1 MKQIKNLVYT
11 LLLSVCCATMFTAC
25 SEEEGVV
32 DAKDLVLSKE
42 EVVFLAEPGESQSVT
57 FTANADWRATSE
69 QGWILIDT
77 PVGKKGESTVS
88 VSVKEN
94 TEKVS
99 RQGNVI
105 ITEPSTG
112 KMASFKVKQEAQGV
126 NFVVSKEVGELYI
139 DSEKKVI
146 SERINVAA
154 NFKYDIQIKGVDWV
168 TYSIDESTK
177 DIIFYADN
185 EKATIE
191 PKDITVNFV
200 PEESEV
206 ETQSWTLRWDGFTP
220 SVKFYR
226 YAVEGDA
233 QSELI
238 PVNGEVQF
246 VKLENKN
253 QVSLVVESNVP
264 WKLLTDLSKTII
276 SEVSNVEQGEK
287 LERIFTNRISIFS
300 VFDEK
305 QLDSEDSSSKLSF
318 QYENDNDETIDI
330 TFIKKGVGDKYIE
343 IDNTAF
349 NALKVDLTGTG
360 WKMFSATAKDEG
372 AVLSIDIEVRTTI
385 QEVYPIV
392 MFYNRSLNPDD
403 EDTYSRALPSVIT
416 CEEIH
421 SARSSIA
428 QTKKFSLSVKDRST
442 DMMDDGEVRY
452 FKLFMAEKDDF
463 NEYFEYSEQTDGSH
477 LPYKLKDNVTGICES
492 IPFGQAAY
500 VKEYSFESED
510 VSKDKLVVHNVD
522 AKGGVLT
529 IEYSSEEPSITMY
542 DEVYFTEDNKYIESG
557 NFHIDWA
564 ELDYD
569 SYVPGNK
576 FCINVKGNNT
586 GKEREVTIYLAAWLG
601 DGKPEQY
608 FGSFTIK
615 QAAASPSTE
624 Q

>member
-25 SEEEGVV
+25 TEEEGVV

-177 DIIFYADN
+177 DIVFYADN

-238 PVNGEVQF
+238 PVNGEVEF

-264 WKLLTDLSKTII
+264 WKLLTDLSNTII
-276 SEVSNVEQGEK
+276 SEVSNVEQGEQ

-305 QLDSEDSSSKLSF
+305 QLNSEDSSSKLSF

-372 AVLSIDIEVRTTI
+372 AVLSIEIEVRTTI
-385 QEVYPIV
+385 QKVYPIV
-392 MFYNRSLNPDD
+392 MSYNRSLNPDE
-403 EDTYSRALPSVIT
+403 EDTYSPDLNSVIT
-416 CEEIH
+416 CTEIP
-421 SARSSIA
+421 SARSTA
-428 QTKKFSLSVKDRST
+428 QTKKFRLSVKDRSNAEM
-442 DMMDDGEVRY
+442 DDDGEVRY
-452 FKLFMAEKDDF
+452 FKLFMAEKRSF
-463 NEYFEYSEQTDGSH
+463 YEYFEATDESWTSFTM
-477 LPYKLKDNVTGICES
+477 KKDVTGICES

-500 VKEYSFESED
+500 VNEYPFESED
-510 VSKDKLVVHNVD
+510 VAKDEPVVHKVD

-542 DEVYFTEDNKYIESG
+542 EEVSLTEDKKYIESG
-557 NFHIDWA
+557 NPFSRDWA
-564 ELDYD
+564 EFDLS
-569 SYVPGNK
+569 SYEPGKK
-576 FCINVKGNNT
+576 FCFNVKENNT
-586 GKEREVTIYLAAWLG
+586 GEEREVTIYLAAWLG
-601 DGKPEQY
+601 EGKPEQY

>member
-11 LLLSVCCATMFTAC
+11 LLLSVFCATMFTAC
-25 SEEEGVV
+25 TEEEGVV

-168 TYSIDESTK
+168 TYSIDDATK

-226 YAVEGDA
+226 YKVEGDI

-238 PVNGEVQF
+238 PVNGEVEF

-264 WKLLTDLSKTII
+264 WKLLTDLSNTII
-276 SEVSNVEQGEK
+276 SEVSNVEQGEQ

-305 QLDSEDSSSKLSF
+305 QLNSEDSSSKLSF
-318 QYENDNDETIDI
+318 QYENDNDENIDI

-392 MFYNRSLNPDD
+392 MSYNRSLNPDE
-403 EDTYSRALPSVIT
+403 EDTYAPSFSRVIT
-416 CEEIH
+416 CEEIS
-421 SARSSIA
+421 SARSIA
-428 QTKKFSLSVKDRST
+428 QTKKFRLSVKDRST

-452 FKLFMAEKDDF
+452 FKLFMAEKENF
-463 NEYFEYSEQTDGSH
+463 MEYFEATDRG
-477 LPYKLKDNVTGICES
+477 LTKMKDVTGICES

-500 VKEYSFESED
+500 VKEYSFKSED
-510 VSKDKLVVHNVD
+510 VSKDKPVVHNVN

-529 IEYSSEEPSITMY
+529 IEYSSDEPGYISMY
-542 DEVYFTEDNKYIESG
+542 DEVSLTEDNKYIESG

-564 ELDYD
+564 EFDHS
-569 SYVPGNK
+569 SYVPGSK
-576 FCINVKGNNT
+576 ICFIVKENNT

>member
-11 LLLSVCCATMFTAC
+11 LLLSVFCATMFTAC
-25 SEEEGVV
+25 TEEEGVV

-177 DIIFYADN
+177 DIVFYADN

-226 YAVEGDA
+226 YKVEGDI

-238 PVNGEVQF
+238 PVNGEVEF

-305 QLDSEDSSSKLSF
+305 KLSSAKSSSKLSF
-318 QYENDNDETIDI
+318 QYENDETIDI
-330 TFIKKGVGDKYIE
+330 TFIKEGVGDKYIE

-360 WKMFSATAKDEG
+360 WKMFSATAEDED

-385 QEVYPIV
+385 QQEVHPIV
-392 MFYNRSLNPDD
+392 MFYNRSLNPDE
-403 EDTYSRALPSVIT
+403 EDTYSPAPKSVIT
-416 CEEIH
+416 CTDIP
-421 SARSSIA
+421 SARSIA
-428 QTKKFSLSVKDRST
+428 QTKKFMLSVKDRST
-442 DMMDDGEVRY
+442 AMMDNGEVRY
-452 FKLFMAEKDDF
+452 FKLFMAETENLD
-463 NEYFEYSEQTDGSH
+463 EYFQATDESWTSFTM
-477 LPYKLKDNVTGICES
+477 KKDVTGICES

-500 VKEYSFESED
+500 VNEYPFESED
-510 VSKDKLVVHNVD
+510 VAKDEPVVHKVD

-529 IEYSSEEPSITMY
+529 IEYSSNESEITMY
-542 DEVYFTEDNKYIESG
+542 DEVSLTEDSKYIESG
-557 NFHIDWA
+557 NPFSRDWA
-564 ELDYD
+564 EFDAS
-569 SYVPGNK
+569 SYVPGER
-576 FCINVKGNNT
+576 FCFKVMENNT
-586 GKEREVTIYLAAWLG
+586 GEEREVTIYLAAWLG

>member
-11 LLLSVCCATMFTAC
+11 LLLSVFCATMFTAC
-25 SEEEGVV
+25 TEEEGVV

-168 TYSIDESTK
+168 TYSIDDATK

-220 SVKFYR
+220 FVKFYK
-226 YAVEGDA
+226 YKVEGNA

-238 PVNGEVQF
+238 LVDGEVEF

-264 WKLLTDLSKTII
+264 WKLSTDLSNTII
-276 SEVSNVEQGEK
+276 SEVSNVEQGEQ

-305 QLDSEDSSSKLSF
+305 KLNSEDSSSELSF
-318 QYENDNDETIDI
+318 QYENDETINI

-360 WKMFSATAKDEG
+360 WKMFSATEKEEK
-372 AVLSIDIEVRTTI
+372 AVLSIDIEVRSTI
-385 QEVYPIV
+385 QDVYPIV
-392 MFYNRSLNPDD
+392 MSYNRSLNPD
-403 EDTYSRALPSVIT
+403 EKDTYSPASRSVIT
-416 CEEIH
+416 CTDIT
-421 SARSSIA
+421 SARSIA
-428 QTKKFSLSVKDRST
+428 QTKKFRLSVKDRST
-442 DMMDDGEVRY
+442 AMMDDGEVRY
-452 FKLFMAEKDDF
+452 FKLFMAEKNNF
-463 NEYFEYSEQTDGSH
+463 TEYFEATDENWTSFTM
-477 LPYKLKDNVTGICES
+477 KKDVTGICES

-500 VKEYSFESED
+500 VNEYTFESED
-510 VSKDKLVVHNVD
+510 VAKDEPVVHNVD

-529 IEYSSEEPSITMY
+529 IGYSSDEDYITLY
-542 DEVYFTEDNKYIESG
+542 DEVYLTEDNKYIEGG
-557 NFHIDWA
+557 NRLDIDWA
-564 ELDYD
+564 EFDD
-569 SYVPGNK
+569 SSYEPGNK
-576 FCINVKGNNT
+576 FCIKVKENNT

>member
-25 SEEEGVV
+25 TEEEGVV

-177 DIIFYADN
+177 DIVFYADN

-220 SVKFYR
+220 SVKFYK
-226 YAVEGDA
+226 YTVEGDI

-238 PVNGEVQF
+238 PVNGEVEF

-264 WKLLTDLSKTII
+264 WKLLTDLSNTII
-276 SEVSNVEQGEK
+276 SEVSNVEQGEQ

-305 QLDSEDSSSKLSF
+305 KLNSDNSSSKLSF

-330 TFIKKGVGDKYIE
+330 TFIKRGVGGKYIE

-360 WKMFSATAKDEG
+360 WKMFSATAEDED

-385 QEVYPIV
+385 QQEVHPIV
-392 MFYNRSLNPDD
+392 MFYNRSLNPDE
-403 EDTYSRALPSVIT
+403 EDTYSPAQKSVIT
-416 CEEIH
+416 CTEIT
-421 SARSSIA
+421 SARSIA
-428 QTKKFSLSVKDRST
+428 QTKKFRLSVKDRST
-442 DMMDDGEVRY
+442 AMMDDGEVRY
-452 FKLFMAEKDDF
+452 FKLFMAEKKNF
-463 NEYFEYSEQTDGSH
+463 MEYFETTDGISFTMR
-477 LPYKLKDNVTGICES
+477 KDVTGICES

-500 VKEYSFESED
+500 VKEYSFKSD
-510 VSKDKLVVHNVD
+510 HVSKDKPVVHNVN

-529 IEYSSEEPSITMY
+529 IEYSSDEDYITLY
-542 DEVYFTEDNKYIESG
+542 DEVDFTEDKKYIESG
-557 NFHIDWA
+557 NIFKRDWA
-564 ELDYD
+564 EFDD
-569 SYVPGNK
+569 SSYVPGNE
-576 FCINVKGNNT
+576 FCIKVKENNT

>member
-25 SEEEGVV
+25 TEEEGVV
-32 DAKDLVLSKE
+32 DAKDLVLSKTE
-42 EVVFLAEPGESQSVT
+42 LVFLAEPGESQSVT

-177 DIIFYADN
+177 DIVFYADN

-226 YAVEGDA
+226 YDVEGDA

-238 PVNGEVQF
+238 PVNGEVEF

-264 WKLLTDLSKTII
+264 WKLLTDLSNTII
-276 SEVSNVEQGEK
+276 SEVSNVEQGEQ

-305 QLDSEDSSSKLSF
+305 QLNSKDSSSKLSF
-318 QYENDNDETIDI
+318 QYENDNIDI

-392 MFYNRSLNPDD
+392 MSYNRSLNPDE
-403 EDTYSRALPSVIT
+403 EDTYAPSSPMVIT
-416 CEEIH
+416 CKEIP
-421 SARSSIA
+421 STRSTA
-428 QTKKFSLSVKDRST
+428 QTKKFRLSVKDRST
-442 DMMDDGEVRY
+442 AMMDDGEVRY
-452 FKLFMAEKDDF
+452 FKLFMAEKNDF
-463 NEYFEYSEQTDGSH
+463 TEYFEATDESWTSFTM
-477 LPYKLKDNVTGICES
+477 KKDVTGICES

-510 VSKDKLVVHNVD
+510 VSKDKPVVHKVD

-529 IEYSSEEPSITMY
+529 IEYSSDEPGFITMY
-542 DEVYFTEDNKYIESG
+542 DEVSITEDNKYIESG
-557 NFHIDWA
+557 NPLNIDWA
-564 ELDYD
+564 EFDHD
-569 SYVPGNK
+569 SYEPGNK
-576 FCINVKGNNT
+576 ICFNVKENNT

>member
-11 LLLSVCCATMFTAC
+11 LLLSVFCATMFTAC
-25 SEEEGVV
+25 TEEEGVV
-32 DAKDLVLSKE
+32 DAKDLVLSKTE
-42 EVVFLAEPGESQSVT
+42 LVFLAEPGESQSVT
-57 FTANADWRATSE
+57 FTANADWRASSE
-69 QGWILIDT
+69 QGWIIIDI

-88 VSVKEN
+88 VSVKQN
-94 TEKVS
+94 TNKTS
-99 RQGNVI
+99 RQGSVI

-112 KMASFKVKQEAQGV
+112 KMASFKVTQEAEGV
-126 NFVVSKEVGELYI
+126 DFVVIENNETFNI
-139 DSEKKVI
+139 DNENKVI
-146 SERINVAA
+146 SKSVSVAA
-154 NFKYDIQIKGVDWV
+154 NFKYDIQIKDVDWI
-168 TYSIDESTK
+168 TYSIDDATK

-238 PVNGEVQF
+238 PVNGEVEF

-264 WKLLTDLSKTII
+264 WKLLTDLSNTII
-276 SEVSNVEQGEK
+276 SEVSNVEQGEQ

-305 QLDSEDSSSKLSF
+305 LLSSEDSYSTLSF
-318 QYENDNDETIDI
+318 QYENDNDENIDI

-360 WKMFSATAKDEG
+360 WKMFSATAEDEG

-385 QEVYPIV
+385 KDVYPIV
-392 MFYNRSLNPDD
+392 MSYNRSLNPDE
-403 EDTYSRALPSVIT
+403 EDTYSPALKSVIKCT
-416 CEEIH
+416 EIPPT
-421 SARSSIA
+421 RSTA
-428 QTKKFSLSVKDRST
+428 QTKKFRLSVEDRSNANM
-442 DMMDDGEVRY
+442 DDMDDGEVRY
-452 FKLFMAEKDDF
+452 FKLFMAEKKNF
-463 NEYFEYSEQTDGSH
+463 MEYFEATDESWSSFIM
-477 LPYKLKDNVTGICES
+477 KKDVTGICES

-500 VKEYSFESED
+500 VNEYTFKSED
-510 VSKDKLVVHNVD
+510 VSKDKPVVHNVD

-529 IEYSSEEPSITMY
+529 IEYSSDEPGFITMY
-542 DEVYFTEDNKYIESG
+542 DEVSFTEDKKYIESG
-557 NFHIDWA
+557 NLNIDWA
-564 ELDYD
+564 EFDHD
-569 SYVPGNK
+569 SYVPGSK
-576 FCINVKGNNT
+576 FCINVKENNT

-601 DGKPEQY
+601 DEKPEQY

>member
-11 LLLSVCCATMFTAC
+11 LLLSVFCATMFTAC
-25 SEEEGVV
+25 TEEEGVV

-226 YAVEGDA
+226 YDIEGDA

-238 PVNGEVQF
+238 PVNGEVEF

-264 WKLLTDLSKTII
+264 WKLLTDLSNTII
-276 SEVSNVEQGEK
+276 SEVSNVEQGEQ

-305 QLDSEDSSSKLSF
+305 QLNSERSSSELSF

-330 TFIKKGVGDKYIE
+330 TFIKEGVGDKYIE

-360 WKMFSATAKDEG
+360 WKMFSATENDEG

-385 QEVYPIV
+385 QEVHPIV
-392 MFYNRSLNPDD
+392 MFYNRSLNPDK
-403 EDTYSRALPSVIT
+403 EDTYAPSSSMVIT
-416 CEEIH
+416 CKEIP
-421 SARSSIA
+421 STRSIA
-428 QTKKFSLSVKDRST
+428 QTKKFRLSVKDRST
-442 DMMDDGEVRY
+442 DVMDDGEVRY
-452 FKLFMAEKDDF
+452 FKLFIAEKKNF
-463 NEYFEYSEQTDGSH
+463 MEYFEAADESWSSFTM
-477 LPYKLKDNVTGICES
+477 KKDVTGICES

-500 VKEYSFESED
+500 VKEYTFKSED
-510 VSKDKLVVHNVD
+510 VAKDEPVVHNVD

-529 IEYSSEEPSITMY
+529 IEYSSNEPGFITMY

-557 NFHIDWA
+557 NLLDIDWA
-564 ELDYD
+564 EFDD
-569 SYVPGNK
+569 SSYEPGSK
-576 FCINVKGNNT
+576 ICFNVKENNT

-601 DGKPEQY
+601 EGKPEQY

>member
-11 LLLSVCCATMFTAC
+11 LLLSVFCATMFTAC
-25 SEEEGVV
+25 TEEEGVV

-206 ETQSWTLRWDGFTP
+206 ETQSWTLKWDGFTP
-220 SVKFYR
+220 FVKFYK

-238 PVNGEVQF
+238 SVDGEVEF

-264 WKLLTDLSKTII
+264 WKLLTDLSNTII
-276 SEVSNVEQGEK
+276 SEVSNVEQGEQ

-305 QLDSEDSSSKLSF
+305 QLSSEGSSSILSF
-318 QYENDNDETIDI
+318 QYENDETIDI
-330 TFIKKGVGDKYIE
+330 TFIKEGVGDNYIE

-360 WKMFSATAKDEG
+360 WKMFSATAKDEE
-372 AVLSIDIEVRTTI
+372 AVLSIDIEVRSTI
-385 QEVYPIV
+385 KNVYPIL
-392 MFYNRSLNPDD
+392 MFYNRSLNPD
-403 EDTYSRALPSVIT
+403 EKDTYSPASRFVIT
-416 CEEIH
+416 CTEI
-421 SARSSIA
+421 SSTRTMA
-428 QTKKFSLSVKDRST
+428 QTKKFRLSVKDRST
-442 DMMDDGEVRY
+442 AMMDDGEVRY
-452 FKLFMAEKDDF
+452 FKLFMAEKNDF
-463 NEYFEYSEQTDGSH
+463 TEYFEATDESWTSFTM
-477 LPYKLKDNVTGICES
+477 KKDVTGICES

-500 VKEYSFESED
+500 VNEYPFESED
-510 VSKDKLVVHNVD
+510 VAKDEPVVYNVD

-529 IEYSSEEPSITMY
+529 IEYSSEEPSITLY
-542 DEVYFTEDNKYIESG
+542 DEVYLTEDNKYIEGG
-557 NFHIDWA
+557 NSLNIDWA

-576 FCINVKGNNT
+576 FCIKVKENNT

>member
-11 LLLSVCCATMFTAC
+11 LLLSVFCATMFTAC
-25 SEEEGVV
+25 TEEEGVV

-168 TYSIDESTK
+168 TYSIDDATK

-226 YAVEGDA
+226 YTVEGDI

-238 PVNGEVQF
+238 PVNGEVEF

-264 WKLLTDLSKTII
+264 WKLLTDLSNTII

-305 QLDSEDSSSKLSF
+305 QLNSEDSSSKLSF

-385 QEVYPIV
+385 HEVYPIV
-392 MFYNRSLNPDD
+392 MSYNRSLNPDE
-403 EDTYSRALPSVIT
+403 EDTYSPAPKSVIKCT
-416 CEEIH
+416 VIP
-421 SARSSIA
+421 STRSKA

-452 FKLFMAEKDDF
+452 FKLFMAEKNDF
-463 NEYFEYSEQTDGSH
+463 TEYFEATDESWTSFTM
-477 LPYKLKDNVTGICES
+477 KKDVTGICES

-500 VKEYSFESED
+500 VNEYTFESKD
-510 VSKDKLVVHNVD
+510 VSKDEPVVHNVD

-529 IEYSSEEPSITMY
+529 IGYLSDEPGFITMY
-542 DEVYFTEDNKYIESG
+542 DEVSFTEDNKYIESG
-557 NFHIDWA
+557 KFHIDWA
-564 ELDYD
+564 EFDYD

-576 FCINVKGNNT
+576 FCIKVKENNT

>member
-11 LLLSVCCATMFTAC
+11 LLLSVFCATMFTAC
-25 SEEEGVV
+25 TEEEGVV

-177 DIIFYADN
+177 DIVFYADN

-220 SVKFYR
+220 FVKFYR
-226 YAVEGDA
+226 YAAEGDA

-238 PVNGEVQF
+238 SVNGEVEF

-264 WKLLTDLSKTII
+264 WKLSTDLSNTII
-276 SEVSNVEQGEK
+276 SEVSNVEQGEQ

-305 QLDSEDSSSKLSF
+305 KLNSEDSSSELSF
-318 QYENDNDETIDI
+318 QYENDETINI

-360 WKMFSATAKDEG
+360 WKMFSATEKEEK
-372 AVLSIDIEVRTTI
+372 AVLSIDIEVRSTI
-385 QEVYPIV
+385 QDVYPIV
-392 MFYNRSLNPDD
+392 MSYNRSLNPD
-403 EDTYSRALPSVIT
+403 EKDTYSPASRSVIT
-416 CEEIH
+416 CTDIT
-421 SARSSIA
+421 SARSIA
-428 QTKKFSLSVKDRST
+428 QTKKFRLSVKDRST
-442 DMMDDGEVRY
+442 AMMDDGEVRY
-452 FKLFMAEKDDF
+452 FKLFMAEKNNF
-463 NEYFEYSEQTDGSH
+463 TEYFEATDENWTSFTM
-477 LPYKLKDNVTGICES
+477 KEDVTGICES

-500 VKEYSFESED
+500 VNEYTFESED
-510 VSKDKLVVHNVD
+510 VAKDKPVIHNVD

-529 IEYSSEEPSITMY
+529 IEYSSDEPGFITMY

-557 NFHIDWA
+557 NILDIDWA
-564 ELDYD
+564 KFDD
-569 SYVPGNK
+569 SSYVPGSK
-576 FCINVKGNNT
+576 ICFKVMENNT
-586 GKEREVTIYLAAWLG
+586 GEEREVTIYLTAWLG

>member
-177 DIIFYADN
+177 DIVFYADN

-226 YAVEGDA
+226 YKVEGDI

-238 PVNGEVQF
+238 PVNGEVEF

-264 WKLLTDLSKTII
+264 WKLSTDLSNTII
-276 SEVSNVEQGEK
+276 SEVSNVEQGEQ

-305 QLDSEDSSSKLSF
+305 QLNSEYSSSKLSF
-318 QYENDNDETIDI
+318 QYENDNGETIDI
-330 TFIKKGVGDKYIE
+330 TFIKEGVGDKYIE

-392 MFYNRSLNPDD
+392 MSYNRSLNPDE
-403 EDTYSRALPSVIT
+403 EDTYAPSSPLVIT
-416 CEEIH
+416 CKDIP
-421 SARSSIA
+421 STRSIA
-428 QTKKFSLSVKDRST
+428 QTKKFRLSVKDRST
-442 DMMDDGEVRY
+442 AMMDDGEVRY
-452 FKLFMAEKDDF
+452 FKLFMAEKNDF
-463 NEYFEYSEQTDGSH
+463 TEYFEATDESWTSFTM
-477 LPYKLKDNVTGICES
+477 KKDVTGICES

-500 VKEYSFESED
+500 VNEYPFESED
-510 VSKDKLVVHNVD
+510 VAKDEPVVHKVD

-529 IEYSSEEPSITMY
+529 IEYSSNESGITMY
-542 DEVYFTEDNKYIESG
+542 DEVSLTEDNKYIESG
-557 NFHIDWA
+557 NIFNSDWA
-564 ELDYD
+564 KFDD
-569 SYVPGNK
+569 SSYEPGSK
-576 FCINVKGNNT
+576 ICFNVMENNT

-601 DGKPEQY
+601 EGKPEQY

>member
-1 MKQIKNLVYT
+1 
-11 LLLSVCCATMFTAC
+11 
-25 SEEEGVV
+25 
-32 DAKDLVLSKE
+32 
-42 EVVFLAEPGESQSVT
+42 
-57 FTANADWRATSE
+57 
-69 QGWILIDT
+69 
-77 PVGKKGESTVS
+77 
-88 VSVKEN
+88 
-94 TEKVS
+94 
-99 RQGNVI
+99 
-105 ITEPSTG
+105 
-112 KMASFKVKQEAQGV
+112 MASFKVKQEAQGV

-226 YAVEGDA
+226 YREEGDA

-238 PVNGEVQF
+238 PVNGEVEF

-264 WKLLTDLSKTII
+264 WKLLTDLSNTII
-276 SEVSNVEQGEK
+276 SEVSNVEQGEQ

-305 QLDSEDSSSKLSF
+305 QLSSEGSSSILSF
-318 QYENDNDETIDI
+318 QYENDETIDI
-330 TFIKKGVGDKYIE
+330 TFIKEGVGDNYIE

-360 WKMFSATAKDEG
+360 WKMFSATAKDEE
-372 AVLSIDIEVRTTI
+372 AVLSIDIEVRSTI
-385 QEVYPIV
+385 KNVYPIL
-392 MFYNRSLNPDD
+392 MFYNRSLNPD
-403 EDTYSRALPSVIT
+403 EKDTYSPALRSVIT
-416 CEEIH
+416 CTEI
-421 SARSSIA
+421 SSTRTMA
-428 QTKKFSLSVKDRST
+428 QTKKFRLSVKDRST
-442 DMMDDGEVRY
+442 AMMDNGEVRY
-452 FKLFMAEKDDF
+452 FKLFMAEKNNF
-463 NEYFEYSEQTDGSH
+463 TEYFEATDESWTSFTM
-477 LPYKLKDNVTGICES
+477 KKDVTGICES

-500 VKEYSFESED
+500 VNEYPFESED
-510 VSKDKLVVHNVD
+510 VAKDEPVVHNVD

-529 IEYSSEEPSITMY
+529 IEYSSEELGITMY
-542 DEVYFTEDNKYIESG
+542 DEVYITEDNKYIESG
-557 NFHIDWA
+557 NIFNSDWA
-564 ELDYD
+564 KFDGS
-569 SYVPGNK
+569 SYEPGSK
-576 FCINVKGNNT
+576 ICFNVMENNT

>member
-226 YAVEGDA
+226 YDIEGDA

-238 PVNGEVQF
+238 PVNGEVEF

-264 WKLLTDLSKTII
+264 WKLLTDLSNTII
-276 SEVSNVEQGEK
+276 SEVSNVEQGEQ

-305 QLDSEDSSSKLSF
+305 KLSSAESSSKLSF
-318 QYENDNDETIDI
+318 QYENDETIDI
-330 TFIKKGVGDKYIE
+330 TFIKEGVGDKYIE

-360 WKMFSATAKDEG
+360 WKMFSATEKEEK
-372 AVLSIDIEVRTTI
+372 AVLSIDIEVRSTI
-385 QEVYPIV
+385 QDVYPIV
-392 MFYNRSLNPDD
+392 MSYNRSLNPD
-403 EDTYSRALPSVIT
+403 EKDTYSPASRSVIT
-416 CEEIH
+416 CTEIL
-421 SARSSIA
+421 SARSIA
-428 QTKKFSLSVKDRST
+428 QTKKFKLSVKDRST
-442 DMMDDGEVRY
+442 AMMDDGEVRY
-452 FKLFMAEKDDF
+452 FKLFIAEKNDF
-463 NEYFEYSEQTDGSH
+463 TEYFEATDESWRSFTM
-477 LPYKLKDNVTGICES
+477 KKDVTGICES

-500 VKEYSFESED
+500 VNEYPFESED
-510 VSKDKLVVHNVD
+510 VAKDEPVVHNVD

-529 IEYSSEEPSITMY
+529 IEYSSDEDYITLY
-542 DEVYFTEDNKYIESG
+542 DEVYLTEDNKYIEGG
-557 NFHIDWA
+557 NSLNIDWA

-576 FCINVKGNNT
+576 FCIKVKENNT

>member
-177 DIIFYADN
+177 DIVFYADN

-233 QSELI
+233 QSQLI
-238 PVNGEVQF
+238 PVNGEVEF

-264 WKLLTDLSKTII
+264 WKLLTDLSNTII
-276 SEVSNVEQGEK
+276 SEVSNVEQGEQ

-305 QLDSEDSSSKLSF
+305 QLNSERSSSELSF
-318 QYENDNDETIDI
+318 QYENDNGKTIDI
-330 TFIKKGVGDKYIE
+330 TFIKEGVGDKYIE

-360 WKMFSATAKDEG
+360 WKMFSATEKDEG
-372 AVLSIDIEVRTTI
+372 AVLSIDIEVRSTI
-385 QEVYPIV
+385 QDVYPIV
-392 MFYNRSLNPDD
+392 MSYNRSLNPD
-403 EDTYSRALPSVIT
+403 EKDTYSPAGSVIT
-416 CEEIH
+416 CKEIP
-421 SARSSIA
+421 STRSIA
-428 QTKKFSLSVKDRST
+428 QTKKFRLSVKDRST
-442 DMMDDGEVRY
+442 AMMDNGVARY
-452 FKLFMAEKDDF
+452 FKLFIAEKPDPC
-463 NEYFEYSEQTDGSH
+463 EYFEATDG
-477 LPYKLKDNVTGICES
+477 PYLSLKDNVTGICES

-500 VKEYSFESED
+500 VNEYTFESDD
-510 VSKDKLVVHNVD
+510 VAKDEPVVHKVD

-529 IEYSSEEPSITMY
+529 IEYSSDEPGFITMY
-542 DEVYFTEDNKYIESG
+542 DEVYLTEDHKYIESG
-557 NFHIDWA
+557 NPLNIDWA
-564 ELDYD
+564 EFDYD

-576 FCINVKGNNT
+576 FCIKVKENNT

>member
-168 TYSIDESTK
+168 TYSIDDATK

-220 SVKFYR
+220 FVKFYK
-226 YAVEGDA
+226 YKVEGNA

-238 PVNGEVQF
+238 LVDGEVEF

-264 WKLLTDLSKTII
+264 WKLLTDLSNTII
-276 SEVSNVEQGEK
+276 SEVSNVEQGEQ

-305 QLDSEDSSSKLSF
+305 QLNSERSSSELSF

-330 TFIKKGVGDKYIE
+330 TFIKEGVGDKYIE

-360 WKMFSATAKDEG
+360 WKMFSATANDEG

-385 QEVYPIV
+385 QEVHPIV
-392 MFYNRSLNPDD
+392 MFYNRSLNPDK
-403 EDTYSRALPSVIT
+403 EDTYAPSSSMVIT
-416 CEEIH
+416 CKEIP
-421 SARSSIA
+421 STRSIA
-428 QTKKFSLSVKDRST
+428 QTKKFRLSVKDRST
-442 DMMDDGEVRY
+442 AMMGDDGEVRY
-452 FKLFMAEKDDF
+452 FKLFIAEKPDF
-463 NEYFEYSEQTDGSH
+463 NEYFEPTDESY
-477 LPYKLKDNVTGICES
+477 LSYKLKDNETGICES

-500 VKEYSFESED
+500 VNEYTFESKD
-510 VSKDKLVVHNVD
+510 VAKDEPKVHNVD

-529 IEYSSEEPSITMY
+529 IEYSSDEPGSITMY
-542 DEVYFTEDNKYIESG
+542 DEVSFTEDNKYIESG
-557 NFHIDWA
+557 NLLNIDWA
-564 ELDYD
+564 EFDYD

-576 FCINVKGNNT
+576 FCIKVKENNT

>member
-25 SEEEGVV
+25 TEEEGVV

-99 RQGNVI
+99 RQGNVV

-177 DIIFYADN
+177 DIVFYADN

-226 YAVEGDA
+226 YTVEGDI

-238 PVNGEVQF
+238 PVNGEVEF

-264 WKLLTDLSKTII
+264 WKLSTDLSNTII
-276 SEVSNVEQGEK
+276 SEVSNVEQGEQ

-305 QLDSEDSSSKLSF
+305 KLNSEDSSSELSF
-318 QYENDNDETIDI
+318 QYENDETINI

-360 WKMFSATAKDEG
+360 WKMFSATAEDED

-392 MFYNRSLNPDD
+392 MSYNRSLNPDE
-403 EDTYSRALPSVIT
+403 EDTYSRAPRSVT
-416 CEEIH
+416 CTEIP
-421 SARSSIA
+421 SARSIA
-428 QTKKFSLSVKDRST
+428 KTKKFRLSVKDRST

-452 FKLFMAEKDDF
+452 FKLFMAEKDEIAD
-463 NEYFEYSEQTDGSH
+463 YFEYSEPTDESD
-477 LPYKLKDNVTGICES
+477 LPYKLKDNVKGICES

-500 VKEYSFESED
+500 VKEYSFESKD
-510 VSKDKLVVHNVD
+510 VSKDEPVVHNVD

-529 IEYSSEEPSITMY
+529 IEYSSDEPGFITMY
-542 DEVYFTEDNKYIESG
+542 DEVSITEDKKYIESG
-557 NFHIDWA
+557 KFHIDWA

>member
-177 DIIFYADN
+177 DIVFYADN

-226 YAVEGDA
+226 YTVEGDI

-238 PVNGEVQF
+238 PVNGEVEF

-264 WKLLTDLSKTII
+264 WKLLTDLSNTII
-276 SEVSNVEQGEK
+276 SEVSNVEQGEQ

-305 QLDSEDSSSKLSF
+305 QLSSEDSSSKLSF

-330 TFIKKGVGDKYIE
+330 TFIKKGVDDKYIE

-360 WKMFSATAKDEG
+360 WKMFSATEKEEK
-372 AVLSIDIEVRTTI
+372 AVLSIDIEVRSTI
-385 QEVYPIV
+385 QDVYPIV
-392 MFYNRSLNPDD
+392 MSYNRSLNPDD
-403 EDTYSRALPSVIT
+403 EDTYSPAPKSVIKCT
-416 CEEIH
+416 EIT
-421 SARSSIA
+421 SARSLA
-428 QTKKFSLSVKDRST
+428 ETKKFELSVKDRST
-442 DMMDDGEVRY
+442 AMTDNGEVRY
-452 FKLFMAEKDDF
+452 FKLFMAEKESF
-463 NEYFEYSEQTDGSH
+463 TEYFEATDESWSSFTM
-477 LPYKLKDNVTGICES
+477 KKDVTGICES

-500 VKEYSFESED
+500 VNEYTFESED
-510 VSKDKLVVHNVD
+510 VAKDEPVVHNVD

-529 IEYSSEEPSITMY
+529 IEYSSDEPGFITMY
-542 DEVYFTEDNKYIESG
+542 DEVSFTEDNKYIESG
-557 NFHIDWA
+557 NPLNIDWA
-564 ELDYD
+564 EFDYD

-576 FCINVKGNNT
+576 FCINVMENNT

>member
-11 LLLSVCCATMFTAC
+11 LLLSVFCATMFTAC

-168 TYSIDESTK
+168 TYSIDDATK
-177 DIIFYADN
+177 D

-220 SVKFYR
+220 FVKFYK
-226 YAVEGDA
+226 YKVEGNA

-238 PVNGEVQF
+238 LVDGEVEF

-264 WKLLTDLSKTII
+264 WKLSTDLSNTII
-276 SEVSNVEQGEK
+276 SEVSNVEQGEQ

-305 QLDSEDSSSKLSF
+305 KLNSEDSSSELSF
-318 QYENDNDETIDI
+318 QYENDETINI

-360 WKMFSATAKDEG
+360 WKMFSATEKEEK
-372 AVLSIDIEVRTTI
+372 AVLSIDIEVRSTI
-385 QEVYPIV
+385 QDVYPIV
-392 MFYNRSLNPDD
+392 MSYNRSLNPD
-403 EDTYSRALPSVIT
+403 EKDTYSPASRSVIT
-416 CEEIH
+416 CTEIL
-421 SARSSIA
+421 SARSIA
-428 QTKKFSLSVKDRST
+428 QTKKFKLSVKDRST
-442 DMMDDGEVRY
+442 AMMDDGEVRY
-452 FKLFMAEKDDF
+452 FKLFIAEKNDF
-463 NEYFEYSEQTDGSH
+463 TEYFEATDESWRSFTM
-477 LPYKLKDNVTGICES
+477 KKDVTGICES

-500 VKEYSFESED
+500 VNEYPFESED
-510 VSKDKLVVHNVD
+510 VAKDEPVVHNVD

-529 IEYSSEEPSITMY
+529 IEYSSDEDYITLY
-542 DEVYFTEDNKYIESG
+542 DEVYLTEDNKYIEGG
-557 NFHIDWA
+557 NSLNIDWA

-576 FCINVKGNNT
+576 FCIKVKENNT

>member
-206 ETQSWTLRWDGFTP
+206 ETQSWTLKWDGFTP
-220 SVKFYR
+220 FVKFYK

-238 PVNGEVQF
+238 SVDGEVEF

-264 WKLLTDLSKTII
+264 WKLLTDLSNTII
-276 SEVSNVEQGEK
+276 SEVSNVEQGEQ

-305 QLDSEDSSSKLSF
+305 QLSSEGSSSILSF
-318 QYENDNDETIDI
+318 QYENDETIDI
-330 TFIKKGVGDKYIE
+330 TFIKEGVGDNYIE

-360 WKMFSATAKDEG
+360 WKMFSATAKDEE
-372 AVLSIDIEVRTTI
+372 AVLSIDIEVRSTI
-385 QEVYPIV
+385 KNVYPIL
-392 MFYNRSLNPDD
+392 MFYNRSLNPD
-403 EDTYSRALPSVIT
+403 EKDTYSPASRSVIT
-416 CEEIH
+416 CTEI
-421 SARSSIA
+421 SSTRTMA
-428 QTKKFSLSVKDRST
+428 QTKKFRLSVKDRST
-442 DMMDDGEVRY
+442 AMMDDGEVRY
-452 FKLFMAEKDDF
+452 FKLFMAEKNDF
-463 NEYFEYSEQTDGSH
+463 TEYFEYSEPIDESY

-557 NFHIDWA
+557 NPLNIDWA
-564 ELDYD
+564 EFDYD
-569 SYVPGNK
+569 SYVPGSMICFK
-576 FCINVKGNNT
+576 VMENNT

>member
-1 MKQIKNLVYT
+1 
-11 LLLSVCCATMFTAC
+11 
-25 SEEEGVV
+25 
-32 DAKDLVLSKE
+32 
-42 EVVFLAEPGESQSVT
+42 
-57 FTANADWRATSE
+57 
-69 QGWILIDT
+69 
-77 PVGKKGESTVS
+77 
-88 VSVKEN
+88 
-94 TEKVS
+94 
-99 RQGNVI
+99 
-105 ITEPSTG
+105 
-112 KMASFKVKQEAQGV
+112 MASFKVKQEAQGV

-177 DIIFYADN
+177 DIVFYADN

-238 PVNGEVQF
+238 PVNGEVEF

-264 WKLLTDLSKTII
+264 WKLLTDLSNTII
-276 SEVSNVEQGEK
+276 SEVSNVEQGEQ

-305 QLDSEDSSSKLSF
+305 QLNSERSSSELSF

-330 TFIKKGVGDKYIE
+330 TFIKEGVGDKYIE

-360 WKMFSATAKDEG
+360 WKMFSATANDEG

-403 EDTYSRALPSVIT
+403 EDTYSPAPKSVIT
-416 CEEIH
+416 CTEIL
-421 SARSSIA
+421 SARSIA
-428 QTKKFSLSVKDRST
+428 QTKKFRLSVKDRSNAE
-442 DMMDDGEVRY
+442 MDDGEVRY
-452 FKLFMAEKDDF
+452 FKLFMAEIKKF
-463 NEYFEYSEQTDGSH
+463 MEYFETTVGFSFTM
-477 LPYKLKDNVTGICES
+477 KKDVTGICES
-492 IPFGQAAY
+492 IPFEQAAY
-500 VKEYSFESED
+500 VNEYPFESED
-510 VSKDKLVVHNVD
+510 VAKDEPVVHNVE
-522 AKGGVLT
+522 AKGGLLT
-529 IEYSSEEPSITMY
+529 IEYSSEELGITMY
-542 DEVYFTEDNKYIESG
+542 DEVYITEDNKYIESG
-557 NFHIDWA
+557 NIFNSDWA
-564 ELDYD
+564 MFDD
-569 SYVPGNK
+569 SSYEPGNK
-576 FCINVKGNNT
+576 FCIKVMENNT

>member
-25 SEEEGVV
+25 TEEEGVV

-177 DIIFYADN
+177 DIVFYADN

-226 YAVEGDA
+226 YTVEGDI

-238 PVNGEVQF
+238 PVNGEVEF

-264 WKLLTDLSKTII
+264 WKLSTDLSNTII
-276 SEVSNVEQGEK
+276 SEVSNVEQGEQ

-305 QLDSEDSSSKLSF
+305 QLNSEDSSSKLSF
-318 QYENDNDETIDI
+318 QYENDNIDI

-360 WKMFSATAKDEG
+360 WKMFSATAEDED

-385 QEVYPIV
+385 QQEVHPIL
-392 MFYNRSLNPDD
+392 MFYNRSLNPDE
-403 EDTYSRALPSVIT
+403 EDTYSPAQKSVIT
-416 CEEIH
+416 CEEIP
-421 SARSSIA
+421 STRSIA
-428 QTKKFSLSVKDRST
+428 QTKKFRLSVKDRSKA
-442 DMMDDGEVRY
+442 MMDDGEVRY
-452 FKLFMAEKDDF
+452 FKLFMAEKNDF
-463 NEYFEYSEQTDGSH
+463 TEYFEATDESWTSFTM
-477 LPYKLKDNVTGICES
+477 KKDVTGICES

-510 VSKDKLVVHNVD
+510 VSKDKQVVHNVD

-529 IEYSSEEPSITMY
+529 IEYSSDEPGFITMY
-542 DEVYFTEDNKYIESG
+542 DEVSITEDKKYIESG
-557 NFHIDWA
+557 KFHIDWA

>member
-206 ETQSWTLRWDGFTP
+206 ETQSWTLKWDGFTP
-220 SVKFYR
+220 FVKFYK

-238 PVNGEVQF
+238 SVDGEVEF

-264 WKLLTDLSKTII
+264 WKLLTDLSNTII
-276 SEVSNVEQGEK
+276 SEVSNVEQGEQ

-305 QLDSEDSSSKLSF
+305 QLSSEGSSSILSF
-318 QYENDNDETIDI
+318 QYENDETIDI
-330 TFIKKGVGDKYIE
+330 TFIKEGVGDNYIE

-360 WKMFSATAKDEG
+360 WKMFSATAKDEE
-372 AVLSIDIEVRTTI
+372 AVLSIDIEVRSTI
-385 QEVYPIV
+385 KNVYPIL
-392 MFYNRSLNPDD
+392 MFYNRSLNPD
-403 EDTYSRALPSVIT
+403 EKDTYSPASRSVIT
-416 CEEIH
+416 CTEI
-421 SARSSIA
+421 SSTRTMA
-428 QTKKFSLSVKDRST
+428 QTKKFRLSVKDRST
-442 DMMDDGEVRY
+442 AMMDDGEVRY
-452 FKLFMAEKDDF
+452 FKLFMAEKNDF
-463 NEYFEYSEQTDGSH
+463 TEYFEYSEPIDESY

-500 VKEYSFESED
+500 VNEYTFESED
-510 VSKDKLVVHNVD
+510 VAKDEPVVHNVD

-529 IEYSSEEPSITMY
+529 IEYKSNEPGFISMY

-557 NFHIDWA
+557 NPLNIDWA
-564 ELDYD
+564 EFDYD
-569 SYVPGNK
+569 SYVPGSMICFK
-576 FCINVKGNNT
+576 VMENNT

>member
-11 LLLSVCCATMFTAC
+11 LLLSVFCATMFTAC
-25 SEEEGVV
+25 TEEEGVV
-32 DAKDLVLSKE
+32 NAKDLVLSKE

-177 DIIFYADN
+177 DIVFYADN

-226 YAVEGDA
+226 YTVEGDA

-238 PVNGEVQF
+238 PVNGEVEF

-264 WKLLTDLSKTII
+264 WKLLTDLSNTII
-276 SEVSNVEQGEK
+276 SEVSNVEQGEQ

-305 QLDSEDSSSKLSF
+305 QLNSVDSSSKLSF
-318 QYENDNDETIDI
+318 QYENDNDENIDI

-360 WKMFSATAKDEG
+360 WKMFSATEKEEN

-392 MFYNRSLNPDD
+392 MSYNRSLNPDE
-403 EDTYSRALPSVIT
+403 EDTYSPAPKSVIT
-416 CEEIH
+416 CKEIH
-421 SARSSIA
+421 STRSIA
-428 QTKKFSLSVKDRST
+428 QTKKFRLSVKDRST
-442 DMMDDGEVRY
+442 AMMDDGEVRY
-452 FKLFMAEKDDF
+452 FKLFIAERPDF
-463 NEYFEYSEQTDGSH
+463 NEYFEPTDENWISFTM
-477 LPYKLKDNVTGICES
+477 KKDVTGICES

-500 VKEYSFESED
+500 VNEYPFESKD
-510 VSKDKLVVHNVD
+510 VSKDEPVVHKVD

-542 DEVYFTEDNKYIESG
+542 DEVYLTEDKKYIEGG
-557 NFHIDWA
+557 NQLDIDWA
-564 ELDYD
+564 KFDD
-569 SYVPGNK
+569 SSYVPGNK
-576 FCINVKGNNT
+576 FCIKVMKNNT
-586 GKEREVTIYLAAWLG
+586 GNEREVTIYLAAWLG